1 MAGWQVALDLNDQ
14 KGGSEQP
21 IFIRLARAISDD
33 VRRGR
38 LKPGDALPG
47 SRSLARELGVHR
59 NTVLAAYAEL
69 AAEGWITTEAAARTF
84 VSHALPDVEAPSSRR
99 RAAAPAT
106 LGFELSVRRED
117 RETREARHELRPPPH
132 TLAMSGGIPDVRL
145 LPTAPLARAYR
156 RALKRGGPTLL
167 GYGDARGHAR
177 LRAALG
183 EMLSALRGVAAD
195 EESLMVTRGSQ
206 LALDLVARTLLQPG
220 DVVAVEALGYRPAWT
235 ALARAGARVQPVP
248 VDERGIDVDALEALA
263 ARERLRAI
271 YVTPHHQYPT
281 TAMLDAG
288 RRLRLLELAR
298 ARRIAVIEDD
308 YDFEFHYEGRPV
320 LPLASVDRHAVVV
333 YIGTLSKILAPSLR
347 LGFVVAPP
355 PFVERLAIERLAID
369 RQGDQ
374 VVECAVAELIEDG
387 ELQRHVRRMRRIYQV
402 RRDVLVAQVQ
412 KRLGG
417 VVEVAPP
424 PGGMALWG
432 RVDREVDV
440 DAWAARAL
448 ARGVWFNPASRF
460 AFDGRPRPWLRLGF
474 AALDERELDEGVKRM
489 AATLRG

>member
-1 MAGWQVALDLNDQ
+1 MAQWQLAVDLR
-14 KGGSEQP
+14 GSSEQP

-69 AAEGWITTEAAARTF
+69 AAEGWITTEAAARTL
-84 VSHALPDVEAPSSRR
+84 VSHALPDVESPSRR
-99 RAAAPAT
+99 RAAAPAA
-106 LGFELSVRRED
+106 LGFDLVARRED
-117 RETREARHELRPPPH
+117 RETREARHELKPPPQA
-132 TLAMSGGIPDVRL
+132 LAMSGGIPDVRL

-156 RALKRGGPTLL
+156 RALKRGGPALL
-167 GYGDARGHAR
+167 GYGDSRGHAR

-235 ALARAGARVQPVP
+235 ALARAGARVVPVP
-248 VDERGIDVDALEALA
+248 VDERGLDVDALALLA

-288 RRLRLLELAR
+288 RRLQLLELAR

-320 LPLASVDRHAVVV
+320 LPLAATDRHAVVV

-355 PFVERLAIERLAID
+355 PLIERLAIERLAID

-387 ELQRHVRRMRRIYQV
+387 ELQRHVRRMRRIYQT
-402 RRDVLVAQVQ
+402 RRDVLVAQVG

-417 VVEVAPP
+417 LVEATPP
-424 PGGMALWG
+424 PGGMALWA
-432 RVDREVDV
+432 RVDRGIDV
-440 DAWAARAL
+440 DGWAARAL
-448 ARGVWFNPASRF
+448 ERGVVFNPATRF
-460 AFDGRPRPWLRLGF
+460 AFDGRPRPYMRLGF
-474 AALDERELDEGVKRM
+474 AALDERELDEGVRRM
-489 AATLRG
+489 AAALRG

>member
-1 MAGWQVALDLNDQ
+1 MRGWQVAVDLR
-14 KGGSEQP
+14 GEGEQP

-47 SRSLARELGVHR
+47 SRSLARDLGVHR

-69 AAEGWITTEAAARTF
+69 AAEGWVTTAAAAGTF
-84 VSHALPDVEAPSSRR
+84 VSRALPEVERK
-99 RAAAPAT
+99 RATAASKAEPAVR
-106 LGFELSVRRED
+106 LGFDLNLRSNSSNRRS
-117 RETREARHELRPPPH
+117 TPPPGLL
-132 TLAMSGGIPDVRL
+132 TLSGGVPDVRL
-145 LPTAPLARAYR
+145 LPTVALARAYR
-156 RALKRGGPTLL
+156 RALKQQGPQLL

-177 LRAALG
+177 LRRALA

-195 EESLMVTRGSQ
+195 EDGIMLARGSQ
-206 LALDLVARTLLQPG
+206 LALYLVGRALLAPG

-235 ALARAGARVQPVP
+235 ALAETGARVVPIP
-248 VDERGIDVDALEALA
+248 VDAHGIDVDALEALA
-263 ARERLRAI
+263 GRERLRAV

-281 TAMLDAG
+281 TVMLAAG
-288 RRLRLLELAR
+288 RRLKLLELAR

-320 LPLASVDRHAVVV
+320 LPMASTDRAGVIV
-333 YIGTLSKILAPSLR
+333 YVGTLSKILAPSLR

-355 PFVERLAIERLAID
+355 PLIDRLAELRLSID

-387 ELQRHVRRMRRIYQV
+387 ELQRHARRMRRVYHS
-402 RRDVLVAQVQ
+402 RRDALIGSLH

-417 VVEVAPP
+417 LLSFAVPA
-424 PGGMALWG
+424 GGMALWAHSDG
-432 RVDREVDV
+432 VDV
-440 DAWAARAL
+440 DAWAERAL
-448 ARGVWFNPASRF
+448 ERGAQFHPGRQF
-460 AFDGRPRPWLRLGF
+460 AFDGKPRPALRLGF
-474 AALDERELDEGVKRM
+474 AALTEAELDEGVRRLV
-489 AATLRG
+489 AALPLRNSR

>member
-1 MAGWQVALDLNDQ
+1 MAHWQVALDLRE
-14 KGGSEQP
+14 GSEQP

-33 VRRGR
+33 VKRGR

-47 SRSLARELGVHR
+47 SRSLARALGVHR

-84 VSHALPDVEAPSSRR
+84 VSHALPDVEAAPR
-99 RAAAPAT
+99 RAAASKPAA
-106 LGFELSVRRED
+106 LGFDLP
-117 RETREARHELRPPPH
+117 ARPGARLPH
-132 TLAMSGGIPDVRL
+132 DQLPSANVLAMSGGIPDVRL
-145 LPTAPLARAYR
+145 VPTAPLARAYR
-156 RALKRGGPTLL
+156 RALKHHGAGLL

-177 LRAALG
+177 LRGALG
-183 EMLSALRGVAAD
+183 EMLSALRGVTAD
-195 EESLMVTRGSQ
+195 AESLMVTRGSQ
-206 LALDLVARTLLQPG
+206 LALALVARTLLGPD
-220 DVVAVEALGYRPAWT
+220 DVVAVEALGYRPAWSALT
-235 ALARAGARVQPVP
+235 ATGARLVPVP
-248 VDERGIDVDALEALA
+248 VDEHGIDVDALEAIA
-263 ARERLRAI
+263 GKQRLRAV

-281 TAMLDAG
+281 TVMLDAA
-288 RRLRLLELAR
+288 RRLKLLELAR

-320 LPLASVDRHAVVV
+320 LPLAATDRHALVV

-355 PFVERLAIERLAID
+355 TLIERLGETRLTID

>member
-1 MAGWQVALDLNDQ
+1 MAQWQVALDLDDRN
-14 KGGSEQP
+14 GGGDQP

-47 SRSLARELGVHR
+47 SRSLARTLGVHR

-69 AAEGWITTEAAARTF
+69 AAEGWISTEAAARTF
-84 VSHALPDVEAPSSRR
+84 VSHALPDVEAQPRR
-99 RAAAPAT
+99 RTTTAA
-106 LGFELSVRRED
+106 LGFELQPRTGPREP
-117 RETREARHELRPPPH
+117 REARRDFVPPPEV
-132 TLAMSGGIPDVRL
+132 LAMSGGIPDVRL
-145 LPTAPLARAYR
+145 VPTASLARAYR
-156 RALKRGGPTLL
+156 RALKRGGPALL

-177 LRAALG
+177 LRSALG
-183 EMLSALRGVAAD
+183 DMLSALRGVAAD
-195 EESLMVTRGSQ
+195 GESLMVTRGSQ
-206 LALDLVARTLLQPG
+206 LALDLVARTLLEPG
-220 DVVAVEALGYRPAWT
+220 DVVAVEALGYRPAWS
-235 ALARAGARVQPVP
+235 ALAATGARVVP
-248 VDERGIDVDALEALA
+248 VAVDEHGLDVDALEALA

-281 TAMLDAG
+281 TVMLDAG

-320 LPLASVDRHAVVV
+320 LPLAAADRNAVVV
-333 YIGTLSKILAPSLR
+333 YVGTLSKILAPALR

-355 PFVERLAIERLAID
+355 PLIERLAEQRLCID

-387 ELQRHVRRMRRIYQV
+387 ELQRHVRRMKRIYQA
-402 RRDVLVAQVQ
+402 RRDLLVARLH

-417 VVEVAPP
+417 ALEFAVPA
-424 PGGMALWG
+424 GGMALWA
-432 RVDREVDV
+432 RTDDAIDV
-440 DAWAARAL
+440 DAWAVRAL
-448 ARGVWFNPASRF
+448 ARGVLFNPAARF
-460 AFDGRPRPWLRLGF
+460 AFDGKPRPALRLGF
-474 AALDERELDEGVKRM
+474 AALDESELDEGVRRM
-489 AATLRG
+489 AAALRG